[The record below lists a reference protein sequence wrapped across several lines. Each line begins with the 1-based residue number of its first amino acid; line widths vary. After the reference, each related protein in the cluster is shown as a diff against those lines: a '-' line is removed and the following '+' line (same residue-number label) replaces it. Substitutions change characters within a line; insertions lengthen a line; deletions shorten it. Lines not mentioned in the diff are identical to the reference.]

1 MKNDA
6 RGVTP
11 SRAKPPIPDRRSGPA
26 DRRSQPRGGRRR
38 GDMLTASV
46 VLTGA
51 LLGSC
56 SKLLSPVGPGEVGI
70 TQESVLFSTSVTDA
84 ALVPVMPPAQD
95 SNQTSQTSP
104 GSKAGTVLSPGD
116 DLQAAV
122 DAAPAGTMFI
132 IRQGVHR
139 RQTIKPK
146 DGMSFVGEAGTV
158 LDGEGVTPRAFRGQ
172 TVRGVTIR
180 GLRITGYAP
189 PANSAALDGIDSIN
203 WTVEDNEIDHNGA
216 GTTRAFGLRLGDDMV
231 VRGNRIHHNAWV
243 GVAGYQAD
251 RAVIERNEIYA
262 NPPAVVNDSIG
273 EASNLKLVACGNVVV
288 RDNYVHDGPMIGIW
302 LDTMK
307 PDNSVEGNRVINHGG
322 TGIWYEVSYR
332 ATLSRNYVE
341 NAGYRDT
348 YTAGWLRGAGI
359 QVTNSPD
366 VSVLNNTV
374 TNSLNGIVGQQATGY
389 ANGPYGASELR
400 NLVVRGNTIVMP
412 KGQTGIVRNVAG
424 DGVYES
430 WNNRFEGNRYEI
442 RGNSKPF
449 YWKGRA
455 MTESE
460 WKAGPGASDTFVR

>member
-1 MKNDA
+1 
-6 RGVTP
+6 
-11 SRAKPPIPDRRSGPA
+11 
-26 DRRSQPRGGRRR
+26 
-38 GDMLTASV
+38 MLTASV

-56 SKLLSPVGPGEVGI
+56 SRLLSPTGPGELGT
-70 TQESVLFSTSVTDA
+70 TQESALVASSLVDA
-84 ALVPVMPPAQD
+84 SLVPVMPPAQGSSQNSQGSRD
-95 SNQTSQTSP
+95 SK
-104 GSKAGTVLSPGD
+104 GGTRLSPGD

-146 DGMSFVGEAGTV
+146 DGMSFVGEAGAV
-158 LDGEGVTPRAFRGQ
+158 LDGEGMTPRAFRGQ

-189 PANSAALDGIDSIN
+189 PANSAALDGIDSVGWSI
-203 WTVEDNEIDHNGA
+203 EDNEIDHNGTA
-216 GTTRAFGLRLGDDMV
+216 GTRAFGLRLGDDMV

-243 GVAGYQAD
+243 GLAGYEAD
-251 RAVIERNEIYA
+251 RVVVERNEIYA
-262 NPPAVVNDSIG
+262 NPPAVVNDTIG
-273 EASNLKLVACGNVVV
+273 EAANVKLVTCGNVSV
-288 RDNYVHDGPMIGIW
+288 RDNYVHDGPMIGMW
-302 LDTMK
+302 FDTMK
-307 PDNSVEGNRVINHGG
+307 PDNTIEGNRVVNHGG

-332 ATLSRNYVE
+332 ATLSRNVVE

-374 TNSLNGIVGQQATGY
+374 TQSLNGIVGQQATGY
-389 ANGPYGASELR
+389 SRGPYGPSELR
-400 NLVVRGNTIVMP
+400 NLLVRGNTIVMP
-412 KGQTGIVRNVAG
+412 KGQTGIARNVSG
-424 DGVYES
+424 DGVYDS
-430 WNNRFEGNRYEI
+430 WNNRFEGNHYEI
-442 RGNSKPF
+442 RGNATPF
-449 YWKGRA
+449 YWKGRG
-455 MTESE
+455 MTEAE